1 MTGITVDGIL
11 NQRVRLKQPKRGFRV
26 AIDTVFLAASVPAVP
41 QDNVLDLG
49 CGVGGAMLALAT
61 RVSPLL
67 ICGVEIQ
74 PELADLCRENIAT
87 NPLES
92 RLIVAEGDVTT
103 PLAPY
108 LAGQFDQVMMNPPY
122 HDRERHDPSPIQTR
136 SVANTE
142 ADDGLRLWL
151 MTAQQALKLDGCLTL
166 IHRADR
172 LPEILEELELL
183 FGEIWV
189 LPLLP
194 KADQAAKRVLIR
206 AYKNEHRAVHE
217 AEPLVLHNSDGSFT
231 AAANRIL
238 RDCLPVDFIA
248 QAQSPAIAARPVAQ

>member
-1 MTGITVDGIL
+1 MTGTTVDGIL
-11 NQRVRLKQPKRGFRV
+11 NQRVRLKQPRQGFRV
-26 AIDTVFLAASVPAVP
+26 AIDTVFLAASVPAIP
-41 QDNVLDLG
+41 KDNILDLG
-49 CGVGGAMLALAT
+49 CGVGGAMLALAM

-92 RLIVAEGDVTT
+92 RLIVAEGDVTE
-103 PLAPY
+103 PLASY

-122 HDRERHDPSPIQTR
+122 HDRERHDPSPIQSR
-136 SVANTE
+136 NVANTE
-142 ADDGLRLWL
+142 VDDGLKLWL
-151 MTAQQALKLDGCLTL
+151 TTAQQALKFDGCLTL

-172 LPEILEELELL
+172 LPDILDELELL

-194 KADQAAKRVLIR
+194 KAGQPAKRVLIR
-206 AYKNEHRAVHE
+206 AFKNEHHVVHD
-217 AEPLVLHNSDGSFT
+217 AEPLILHNADGSYT
-231 AAANRIL
+231 AAANAIL
-238 RDCLPVDFIA
+238 RDCMPLMFIPQAQNLMTATLPV
-248 QAQSPAIAARPVAQ
+248 AR